1 MRWLRFFNPRHTLRL
16 ERDNAALLKQREG
29 DRRGIKSLVDS
40 VGRQATPGEVTALRC
55 ENVLLQGR
63 VNALTIGMGLAA
75 IELTRG
81 RPSHAASVLAAML
94 DVPAEE
100 KREAS

>member
-1 MRWLRFFNPRHTLRL
+1 MRWLRFFDPRYTLKL
-16 ERDNAALLKQREG
+16 ERQREA
-29 DRRGIKSLVDS
+29 DKRGIKSLVDS

-63 VNALTIGMGLAA
+63 VNALEVGMGLAA
-75 IELTRG
+75 IELERG
-81 RPSHAASVLAAML
+81 RPAFAAEILGAML
-94 DVPAEE
+94 NARLE